1 MYLPSSSFQNYG
13 AINKDLEKK
22 TTTAVLDKDDVKISV
37 ATTSEL
43 S

>member
-1 MYLPSSSFQNYG
+1 M
-13 AINKDLEKK
+13 

-43 S
+43 SWQSNGIIAVVTDLGHHEL